1 LGGIEGRRVAIAF
14 LKIAGAAV
22 LMGIVAAFTAARLE
36 TMMPGSS
43 ELVRVLRVST
53 AISVALVALVV
64 SARLLRI
71 EEFTDATERV
81 LRRVL
86 PARR

>member
-1 LGGIEGRRVAIAF
+1 VSIAI
-14 LKIAGAAV
+14 
-22 LMGIVAAFTAARLE
+22 T
-36 TMMPGSS
+36 T
-43 ELVRVLRVST
+43 
-53 AISVALVALVV
+53 ALVALVG

-71 EEFTDATERV
+71 EEFTDATDRV

>member
-1 LGGIEGRRVAIAF
+1 MMRGLRVAIA
-14 LKIAGAAV
+14 IGA
-22 LMGIVAAFTAARLE
+22 
-36 TMMPGSS
+36 
-43 ELVRVLRVST
+43 
-53 AISVALVALVV
+53 ALVALVV

>member
-1 LGGIEGRRVAIAF
+1 
-14 LKIAGAAV
+14 
-22 LMGIVAAFTAARLE
+22 MGIVAAAAAARLDAI
-36 TMMPGSS
+36 MPGSG
-43 ELVRVLRVST
+43 EVARALRVAI
-53 AISVALVALVV
+53 AISAALVALVV